1 MLRTLLPKVISQNDL
16 EMSYVHKVIEV
27 IEICLHLLNESS
39 HTIINASL
47 ECLSVIL
54 SNSNAKLNS
63 FLCGDTLNHIEI
75 LCKKRSLKN
84 QLFRRKTSIT
94 SIETFTSNFQSST
107 PDKHSKLK
115 VPSNSAQSSNHIN
128 ETVDDKALL
137 TCSDIEMDSFRINES
152 ESEKNFDSPLM
163 QSPARMAIS
172 RSEPDTPLSKSH
184 KTGDSFG
191 SFFNTILTHSSTG
204 K

>member
-1 MLRTLLPKVISQNDL
+1 
-16 EMSYVHKVIEV
+16 MSYVHKVIEM

-54 SNSNAKLNS
+54 SNSNAKLNT
-63 FLCGDTLNHIEI
+63 FLFGDPLNHIKI

-84 QLFRRKTSIT
+84 QLFRRKPLIT
-94 SIETFTSNFQSST
+94 SVETFSSNFQSST

-115 VPSNSAQSSNHIN
+115 MRSKDTLNVSNTGESPKHIN

-163 QSPARMAIS
+163 QSPARMATS
-172 RSEPDTPLSKSH
+172 KSEPDTPLSKSLR
-184 KTGDSFG
+184 TGDSFG

>member
-1 MLRTLLPKVISQNDL
+1 ML
-16 EMSYVHKVIEV
+16 YVHKVIEV
-27 IEICLHLLNESS
+27 IEICLHLLTDSS

-63 FLCGDTLNHIEI
+63 FLFGDSLKHIEI
-75 LCKKRSLKN
+75 LCKKRTLKN
-84 QLFRRKTSIT
+84 QLFRRKPSVT

-107 PDKHSKLK
+107 PDKHSNLK
-115 VPSNSAQSSNHIN
+115 VSTKDTLNVSNSGQSPNHIIN
-128 ETVDDKALL
+128 NTVDEKALL
-137 TCSDIEMDSFRINES
+137 TCSDIEMDSFRMNGS
-152 ESEKNFDSPLM
+152 ESEKNFDSPSM
-163 QSPARMAIS
+163 QSPARIAIS
-172 RSEPDTPLSKSH
+172 RSQPDTPLSKSH

-191 SFFNTILTHSSTG
+191 SFFNTILSHSSTG

>member
-1 MLRTLLPKVISQNDL
+1 
-16 EMSYVHKVIEV
+16 MSYVHKVIEV
-27 IEICLHLLNESS
+27 IEVCLHLLNESS

-54 SNSNAKLNS
+54 SNSNPKLNS
-63 FLCGDTLNHIEI
+63 FLFDDSLNHIAI
-75 LCKKRSLKN
+75 LSKKRSLKN
-84 QLFRRKTSIT
+84 QLFRRKPSIT
-94 SIETFTSNFQSST
+94 STETFASNFQSST

-115 VPSNSAQSSNHIN
+115 LPSKGTRNVSNSNESPNHIS
-128 ETVDDKALL
+128 EIVDDKALL

-163 QSPARMAIS
+163 QSPARMVIS
-172 RSEPDTPLSKSH
+172 RSEPDTPLSKCH